1 MIKEKPHEGRNLKR
15 IREILGVKQEVLAL
29 QLGREWNQQKVSL
42 LERRQ
47 VINPQ
52 MLARVSKQLGIT
64 PDAVKHFNDEVAN
77 EIITHVLTG
86 CQPVITSVSTA
97 PDGTYNA
104 FEKIVLLY
112 EQRAELYQQ
121 KIELYERM
129 LKERDELFVKKEDVN
144 PSSSC
149 NAAA

>member
-29 QLGREWNQQKVSL
+29 QMGKDWNQQKISL
-42 LERRQ
+42 LERKQ

-64 PDAVKHFNDEVAN
+64 PDAVKHFSEEVAN
-77 EIITHVLTG
+77 EIITNVLTG

-104 FEKIVLLY
+104 FEKIVQLY
-112 EQRAELYQQ
+112 EQRIA
-121 KIELYERM
+121 LYERM
-129 LKERDELFVKKEDVN
+129 LKERDELFVKKDDFTGHAA
-144 PSSSC
+144 C